1 MTLTLLIAGSAI
13 AIAYM
18 YVVTVRASSPS
29 LASEQTVIGLGDPAS
44 ETMGYGNHSHPAVST
59 DWRMTTVDDLTD
71 AEDLLDCLEN
81 QGVEERELVILGNSC
96 FAVRWR

>member
-1 MTLTLLIAGSAI
+1 MTLTLVIVGTAI
-13 AIAYM
+13 AITFM
-18 YVVTVRASSPS
+18 YVVTVRAGSPS
-29 LASEQTVIGLGDPAS
+29 LASEQTAIGLGDSAA
-44 ETMGYGNHSHPAVST
+44 ETMGYGNHPQSAART

-81 QGVEERELVILGNSC
+81 QGVEERELVVLGNSC

>member
-1 MTLTLLIAGSAI
+1 MTLTLVIVGSAI
-13 AIAYM
+13 AIAFM
-18 YVVTVRASSPS
+18 YVVTVRSASSS
-29 LASEQTVIGLGDPAS
+29 LASEQTALGLGDPAA
-44 ETMGYGNHSHPAVST
+44 ETMGYGSHPQSAART
-59 DWRMTTVDDLTD
+59 DWRMTTVDDLTH